1 MKQRTIKTDIGCL
14 NLIEENEK
22 LVGLEFV
29 DGESSYC
36 DDSTLLK
43 HAEKQVQEYLQ
54 GKRKKFEI
62 PIFFKGS
69 SFQEQVWNALL
80 RIPYGEVRSYQEVAQ
95 MIGNPKSCRAVG
107 NACNKNPIAI
117 VVPCHRVVAAH
128 RKIGGFGG
136 GLDCKQRLLEIENI
150 EL

>member
-14 NLIEENEK
+14 NLIVENEK

-29 DGESSYC
+29 SGESFNT
-36 DDSTLLK
+36 DDSDFLLRV
-43 HAEKQVQEYLQ
+43 EKEIQEYMQ
-54 GKRKKFEI
+54 GERKIFDI

-69 SFQEQVWNALL
+69 SFQEDVWNALR

-95 MIGNPKSCRAVG
+95 MINNPKACRAVG

-117 VVPCHRVVAAH
+117 IVPCHRVIASH
-128 RKIGGFGG
+128 HKIGGFGG
-136 GLDCKQRLLEIENI
+136 GLDCKQRLFKIENI

>member
-29 DGESSYC
+29 EGESSYC

-54 GKRKKFEI
+54 GKRKNFEI

-95 MIGNPKSCRAVG
+95 MIG
-107 NACNKNPIAI
+107 
-117 VVPCHRVVAAH
+117 
-128 RKIGGFGG
+128 
-136 GLDCKQRLLEIENI
+136 
-150 EL
+150 